1 MTLAV
6 LIIMFAL
13 TVSIIGL
20 NWRSGG
26 RETEP
31 ALPAVVLRSNELE
44 LYRPGQPRRQ
54 EWNVGAAPVKQAQ
67 NNLLGARIAACVRN
81 ILDPDWDLKQMCAQQ
96 GQHFSYLTLTLNET
110 GFLIRVYIRERKQ
123 PIEYRYRYDH
133 IVETTTGLRIE
144 SPARRKLVYDKA
156 MSCLADRMPG
166 ARLSGGRI
174 S

>member
-6 LIIMFAL
+6 LIVMFAL
-13 TVSIIGL
+13 TVSIVGL
-20 NWRSGG
+20 TWRSGG
-26 RETEP
+26 REPEA
-31 ALPAVVLRSNELE
+31 ALPAVFMNNELE

-54 EWNVGAAPVKQAQ
+54 EWSVGAVPVKQAQ

-96 GQHFSYLTLTLNET
+96 GHHFSYLTLTLDET
-110 GFLIRVYIRERKQ
+110 GFLIRVYVRERKQ
-123 PIEYRYRYDH
+123 PIEYRYSYDA
-133 IVETTTGLRIE
+133 IAETTGVRIE
-144 SPARRKLVYDKA
+144 NPARRKLIYDKA